1 MKTSSYIISCVLRI
15 NTKIILIQQLNGNV
29 IENLILLEMLSKRS
43 TDRLVSIVVI
53 Q

>member
-1 MKTSSYIISCVLRI
+1 MKTSSNIISCVLRI